1 MANGAGKRLTTTR
14 KRSLESYKQVYF
26 RRLNDVHIAAQVTCA
41 ALDAHRRS
49 LVSLS
54 KKAGAN
60 RFHHYEVPSAGR
72 PTARIRRE
80 RRDVEALVKRAM
92 EAGEYQKSLVLAVS
106 ITEDYIINILKLLLR
121 AHPERLVRG
130 VKGGDARSTIQVE
143 DFVSR
148 GRDEIIEELI
158 RARISGVLYGKPAEY
173 LKYLA
178 MIMEIEVPQD
188 TLEAF
193 FEIKA
198 TRDIIV
204 HADGRVNDRYVEKA
218 GGRARAEVGKLLV
231 ADRVYFDGAIAAMKN
246 LIRQIHDGVCAKYA
260 EDEEVR
266 RQAAHFQE

>member
-1 MANGAGKRLTTTR
+1 LASGGGKRPTVTR
-14 KRSLESYKQVYF
+14 KRSLESYKQFYF

-41 ALDAHRRS
+41 ALDAHRRL

-54 KKAGAN
+54 NKPGAK
-60 RFHHYEVPSAGR
+60 RFHHYEVPSAGK

-80 RRDVEALVKRAM
+80 RRDVEALVKGAM
-92 EAGEYQKSLVLAVS
+92 EVGEYQKSLVLAVS
-106 ITEDYIINILKLLLR
+106 ITEDYIINVLRLLLR

-130 VKGGDARSTIQVE
+130 AKGGDARSTILVE

-148 GRDEIIEELI
+148 ERDEIIEDLI
-158 RARISGVLYGKPAEY
+158 RARIAGTLYGKPAEY

-188 TLEAF
+188 TVEAF

-204 HADGRVNDRYVEKA
+204 HADGRVNDRYIEKA
-218 GGRARAEVGKLLV
+218 GDRARAAAGKLLV
-231 ADRVYFDGAIAAMKN
+231 ADKVYFDGAIAAMKN
-246 LIRQIHDGVCAKYA
+246 LVRQIHDGVCKKYA
-260 EDEEVR
+260 EDDEVQ
-266 RQAAHFQE
+266 RQAAHFQD